1 MFWMDFKKIMDSQW
15 TFEMRTLCLSHKE
28 NEKCGLKKYV
38 KVVSKYKYKYKS
50 LSNEEFI
57 IEVHWN
63 FPNICIFNFF

>member
-1 MFWMDFKKIMDSQW
+1 MNFKKIMDSQW
-15 TFEMRTLCLSHKE
+15 TFEMRTLCLSHKK

-57 IEVHWN
+57 IEVH
-63 FPNICIFNFF
+63 